1 MKIKLPLLPTIL
13 FGLQIF
19 MRRLFFIP
27 SSYIVPY
34 IYFFIPKISN
44 ITFFYFIYSFYS
56 FIISTDKISTLIY
69 SFLFVFNTFAYN
81 ALKDPKESIK
91 IKIRDFNKILK
102 IILIIS
108 SIFSIFLWVLNL
120 NILPNKIFL
129 TLFNPLNALNIN
141 SYIFILYYF
150 SFAAMYLNNG
160 KDLFLGG
167 ILLIITDS
175 RTGLLFLI
183 FLILQS
189 LDNQNLLPT
198 LKRINL
204 KIIIPILISTLFII
218 PIFFSTEFFDNIK
231 HNLNTSMEFAENIF
245 INKKEIQR
253 IIKNNEVLLQDHQR
267 LCLTIN
273 NLNHIEKTFPKG
285 TGIGL
290 NSYLNSLKNNNLG
303 CKAPNHDGNLY
314 IRAHN
319 FYISYLAEMGIF
331 FIPLILFLFLKLR
344 NRNSGYIILGLL
356 FGFLGHEYLTSPYTW
371 MILGLSE
378 RLNYD

>member
-1 MKIKLPLLPTIL
+1 MKIKLSLLPTIL

-19 MRRLFFIP
+19 VRRLFFIP
-27 SSYIVPY
+27 SSYLVPY

-44 ITFFYFIYSFYS
+44 ITFFYYVYIIYS

-69 SFLFVFNTFAYN
+69 SILFLFNTFVYN
-81 ALKDPKESIK
+81 ALKNPNQSIE
-91 IKIRDFNKILK
+91 IKIRDFNEILRV
-102 IILIIS
+102 ILIIS
-108 SIFSIFLWVLNL
+108 SIFSIALWILNL

-150 SFAAMYLNNG
+150 SFAALYLNNG

-167 ILLIITDS
+167 LLLIITDS
-175 RTGLLFLI
+175 RTGLIFLI
-183 FLILQS
+183 FLILQV

-198 LKRINL
+198 LKKINL
-204 KIIIPILISTLFII
+204 KIIIPIFISTLFVT
-218 PIFFSTEFFDNIK
+218 PIFLSTEFLDNIK
-231 HNLNTSMEFAENIF
+231 HNFNTTIEFAENIL
-245 INKKEIQR
+245 INKKEMQR
-253 IIKNNEVLLQDHQR
+253 IIKNNDVILQDHQR

-290 NSYLNSLKNNNLG
+290 NSYLNSLEKNKLG
-303 CKAPNHDGNLY
+303 CEAPYYEGELY

-331 FIPLILFLFLKLR
+331 FIPLILFLILKLR

-356 FGFLGHEYLTSPYTW
+356 IGFFGHEYLTSPYTW
-371 MILGLSE
+371 MIIGLSE
-378 RLNYD
+378 RFNYD

>member
-1 MKIKLPLLPTIL
+1 MKIKLSLLPTIL

-19 MRRLFFIP
+19 IRRLFVIP
-27 SSYIVPY
+27 SSYLVPY
-34 IYFFIPKISN
+34 IYFSIPKISN

-56 FIISTDKISTLIY
+56 FVISTDKISTLIY
-69 SFLFVFNTFAYN
+69 SILFILNTFAYN

-91 IKIRDFNKILK
+91 IKIREFNEILK
-102 IILIIS
+102 VILIIS
-108 SIFSIFLWVLNL
+108 SIFSLLLWILNL
-120 NILPNKIFL
+120 NILPNPIFL

-167 ILLIITDS
+167 ILLLITDS
-175 RTGLLFLI
+175 RTGLIFLI
-183 FLILQS
+183 FLILQV
-189 LDNQNLLPT
+189 LDNQKLLPS
-198 LKRINL
+198 LKKINL
-204 KIIIPILISTLFII
+204 KLIIPIFISTLFIT
-218 PIFFSTEFFDNIK
+218 PIFLSTGFLDNIK
-231 HNLNTSMEFAENIF
+231 HNFNTSLEFADNLL
-245 INKKEIQR
+245 INKEKIQR
-253 IIKNNEVLLQDHQR
+253 MIKENNVILQDHQR

-290 NSYLNSLKNNNLG
+290 KSYLNSLKKNNLG
-303 CKAPNHDGNLY
+303 CKAPFYEENLY

-344 NRNSGYIILGLL
+344 NRNSGYIITGLL
-356 FGFLGHEYLTSPYTW
+356 IGFLGHEYLTSPYTW
-371 MILGLSE
+371 MIIGLSE
-378 RLNYD
+378 RCNYD

>member
-19 MRRLFFIP
+19 IRRLFFIP

-34 IYFFIPKISN
+34 IYFFLPKISN
-44 ITFFYFIYSFYS
+44 ITFFYFVYCFYS
-56 FIISTDKISTLIY
+56 FVISTDKISTLIY
-69 SFLFVFNTFAYN
+69 SILFLLNTFVYN
-81 ALKDPKESIK
+81 ALKDPNKSIE
-91 IKIRDFNKILK
+91 IKIRDFNEILRV
-102 IILIIS
+102 ILIIS
-108 SIFSIFLWVLNL
+108 SIFSLALWILNL

-150 SFAAMYLNNG
+150 SFAALYLKNG

-167 ILLIITDS
+167 LLLIITES
-175 RTGLLFLI
+175 RTGLVLLI
-183 FLILQS
+183 FLILQV
-189 LDNQNLLPT
+189 LDNQKLLPT
-198 LKRINL
+198 IKRINL
-204 KIIIPILISTLFII
+204 KIIIPIFISTLLIT
-218 PIFFSTEFFDNIK
+218 PIFLSTKFLDNIK
-231 HNLNTSMEFAENIF
+231 HNINTTIEFAENIL
-245 INKKEIQR
+245 INQKEMQR
-253 IIKNNEVLLQDHQR
+253 IIKNNDEILQDHQR

-290 NSYLNSLKNNNLG
+290 NSYLNSLEKHKLG
-303 CKAPNHDGNLY
+303 CENPNYKGKLY

-331 FIPLILFLFLKLR
+331 FIPLILFLILKLR
-344 NRNSGYIILGLL
+344 NRNTGYIILGLL
-356 FGFLGHEYLTSPYTW
+356 IGFFGHEYLTSPYTW
-371 MILGLSE
+371 MIIGLSE
-378 RLNYD
+378 RSNYD